1 MTIFRNLLYY
11 LDGGIME
18 VYYSMINDYDSLDNN
33 VGILNK
39 TFESIDLNKFDKI
52 LIKPNVLGPY
62 PPNRCAT
69 THPKFLEWILNYLI
83 NNKGI
88 NSNKIIVGD
97 SSGYR
102 SEFY

>member
-1 MTIFRNLLYY
+1 
-11 LDGGIME
+11 ME
-18 VYYSMINDYDSLDNN
+18 VYYSIIDNYDSLDNN
-33 VGILNK
+33 VEILNK
-39 TFESIDLNKFDKI
+39 TFESINLNEFDKI

-69 THPKFLEWILNYLI
+69 THPKFLEWILKYLI
-83 NNKGI
+83 DTKNI
-88 NSNKIIVGD
+88 DANKIIVGD